1 MMFFGRHDFD
11 DEDVDV
17 FFNMDHDGPHKM
29 MKKFKLHDS
38 DDNIDELWHELKKL
52 REEVEKLKKDS

>member
-1 MMFFGRHDFD
+1 
-11 DEDVDV
+11 
-17 FFNMDHDGPHKM
+17 

-38 DDNIDELWHELKKL
+38 DDNIGELWHELKKL

>member
-1 MMFFGRHDFD
+1 M
-11 DEDVDV
+11 DV

-29 MKKFKLHDS
+29 MKKFKLHNS